1 MTIRQKKA
9 ELAELAREI
18 TPERLAQIVT
28 KSERINMTVTPAE
41 KAAIKAAAQRH
52 GLTVTDYLTR
62 LHEIIASIET
72 KKKRSR

>member
-18 TPERLAQIVT
+18 TPERLAQILT

-52 GLTVTDYLTR
+52 GLTTTDYLTR

-72 KKKRSR
+72 KKRSR